1 MKKKIIVEHGEQV
14 AIAKI
19 LGCTPEMVCHALAFR
34 KESFLARKIR
44 KVAMEREIRKVAMER
59 GGVEIELGT
68 TQKQRIV

>member
-44 KVAMEREIRKVAMER
+44 KVAMER
-59 GGVEIELGT
+59 GGVEIVLGT

>member
-19 LGCTPEMVCHALAFR
+19 LDCTPEMVCHALAFR

-44 KVAMEREIRKVAMER
+44 KVAMER